1 MSDGAKSLLSRQGDS
16 RAASVSDGLGPIV
29 GIDLGTT
36 NSLVA
41 WCDETGPRVL
51 RDGDGHRML
60 PSAVRYCA
68 GAAAITGHEARRDA
82 RLHRSDTVLGA
93 KRLMGRGYAEARA
106 AAPEL
111 APWMVEGVRGL
122 AAFSVAGRTM
132 LPQEVGAEI
141 LRRLKAVAESS
152 LGKVVSRAV
161 ITVPAYF
168 DDGQREATR
177 DAARLAG
184 IDPVR
189 IINEPT
195 AAALAYGLG
204 LRGRAET
211 VAVYDFG
218 GGTFDVSI
226 LEIAAEGEGI
236 VRVISTAGDTY
247 LGGDDLDAAVARHIA
262 GEAGP
267 EWADL
272 SAWPPER
279 VQSLIDAAEA
289 AKVALSDA
297 QVADVAVD
305 LPGGQRWTGVLTRAA
320 LEGIMAPL
328 VARTVECCRR
338 ALEDAGHPQV
348 ARVVMVGGSTRIPAV
363 RRAAA
368 EVFGAEVY
376 TAVDPDEAV
385 ALGAAV
391 QGSLLEGR
399 RADILLLDVIPLS
412 LGIETVGGAVAKL
425 LMRNQSIPARATE
438 MFSTSV
444 DGQVAVSVHVVQ
456 GEREMVADCRSL
468 ARFDFRGIPPMPAG
482 IPQVEVEFL
491 VDANGI
497 LTVSA
502 RERRSGANASVQ
514 VVPAWGLTRD
524 EIAAMERDAL
534 LHARDDMHRHRVVD
548 LCSHAS
554 LDLKWIGEALARVR
568 DSLDPEY
575 VRELQARADVVSAWV
590 DRGRADPSGCDANAF
605 QRAKEGLDA
614 FSVRLH
620 EMSITRTLRG
630 TSCEGPKV
638 TIGGAPAA
646 GSKEVT

>member
-1 MSDGAKSLLSRQGDS
+1 MRDT
-16 RAASVSDGLGPIV
+16 IV

-41 WCDETGPRVL
+41 WCDDSGPRVL
-51 RDGDGHRML
+51 CGADGQRIV
-60 PSAVRYCA
+60 PSAVRFAA
-68 GAAAITGHEARRDA
+68 GQGPVVGHMARKEAH
-82 RLHRSDTVLGA
+82 LHRASTALGA
-93 KRLMGRGYAEARA
+93 KRLMGRGCSEARA

-111 APWMVEGVRGL
+111 APWIVEGVRGL
-122 AAFSVAGRTM
+122 AALSIDGRAV
-132 LPQEVGAEI
+132 LPQEIGAEV
-141 LRRLKAVAESS
+141 LRTLRAIAERS
-152 LGKVVSRAV
+152 LGCRVSKAV

-184 IDPVR
+184 IEPVR

-226 LEIAAEGEGI
+226 LDIAADGDDV
-236 VRVISTAGDTY
+236 VRVMATAGDTH
-247 LGGDDLDAAVARHIA
+247 LGGDDIDAAVAAHLARRIETDGH
-262 GEAGP
+262 
-267 EWADL
+267 DL
-272 SAWPPER
+272 SRAEPAWR
-279 VQSLIDAAEA
+279 QVLLDASEA
-289 AKVALSDA
+289 AKVALSERESA
-297 QVADVAVD
+297 PVCID
-305 LPGGQRWTGVLTRAA
+305 LPGGARWSSA
-320 LEGIMAPL
+320 LSRSELEQVIAPL
-328 VARTVECCRR
+328 VARTVACCRT
-338 ALEDAGHPQV
+338 ALADAGHPRV
-348 ARVVMVGGSTRIPAV
+348 DRVVMVGGSTRIPLV

-368 EVFGAEVY
+368 EAFGAEAY
-376 TAVDPDEAV
+376 TAVDPDETV

-391 QGSLLEGR
+391 QASLLEGR

-412 LGIETVGGAVAKL
+412 LGIETVGGAVAKI

-444 DGQVAVSVHVVQ
+444 DGQVSVSMHVLQ
-456 GEREMVADCRSL
+456 GEREMVSDCRSL

-482 IPQVEVEFL
+482 IPQIEVEFL

-502 RERRSGANASVQ
+502 RERRSGVNASVQ
-514 VVPAWGLTRD
+514 VVPAWGLTRE

-534 LHARDDMHRHRVVD
+534 THAREDMHRHRIAD
-548 LCSHAS
+548 LCAHAS

-568 DSLDPEY
+568 DALDPGY
-575 VRELQARADVVSAWV
+575 VRDLESRAGAVAALV
-590 DRGRADPSGCDANAF
+590 DQGRHDAGSCDADAF
-605 QRAKEGLDA
+605 QRAKEDLDR
-614 FSVRLH
+614 FSMPLH
-620 EMSITRTLRG
+620 EASITRTLREHA
-630 TSCEGPKV
+630 CEGPKV
-638 TIGGAPAA
+638 TVGGNAVPGA
-646 GSKEVT
+646 KERA